1 MSDYA
6 PFPSSGEYGTA
17 YILENCTFSTHQ
29 NVGTLTGIVFKA
41 SVIPSCVYLYDE
53 RIGTFIK
60 ETRPEMFAETLYL
73 YGYKFY
79 NSIRDVNR
87 VSGLHLDELKSYN
100 DEELK
105 SYGIKQVKYYMGVYE
120 TIYSYWIT
128 HSEDSN
134 AMRYGIVRN
143 NFYRLMVSSIE
154 GLGNSSIVPLRRQL
168 FLNRHVHL
176 E

>member
-1 MSDYA
+1 M
-6 PFPSSGEYGTA
+6 
-17 YILENCTFSTHQ
+17 
-29 NVGTLTGIVFKA
+29 
-41 SVIPSCVYLYDE
+41 
-53 RIGTFIK
+53 
-60 ETRPEMFAETLYL
+60 
-73 YGYKFY
+73 
-79 NSIRDVNR
+79 
-87 VSGLHLDELKSYN
+87 SGLHLDELKSYN

-105 SYGIKQVKYYMGVYE
+105 SYGIKQVKYNMGVYE